1 MDSRRFSFFRS
12 NRSARPASRARARR
26 AGLAFG
32 LLALAIAAGVGAW
45 RASGDPR
52 QFGPDRWLAAGALR
66 GIQRVAASPPNQRL
80 FVYSV
85 AGMALLCIPLAL
97 AFRRRREWERQ
108 HAELVTEQ
116 QARAPEV
123 FQAALAARPLRRAL
137 PSTIDPERGR
147 DALPAPGEVPPEVA
161 ARAAAL
167 HAGAVREAAAR
178 AVMLRAA
185 SERSETRRRAAALRA
200 SARRDKSVEPSETA
214 APTVEVI
221 IDPRPM
227 AGARG
232 AQPTPTSGACGVRP
246 APAPERPAALELAPT
261 AATRSTPT
269 LESTAPTD
277 ASATPRATEPRQ
289 SAPPAS
295 HATGRVA
302 ILRSSGPLTFEW
314 LEQCLARDPKDI
326 QARLDLCTALLVAER
341 FADAERVARE
351 GLARDASDGRLL
363 LRLSEALSGLERNDE
378 ALEVAVRA
386 VRRHRSRK
394 AILHLT
400 RLSAVAR
407 RFSPGDGARLRRALE
422 NRPND
427 PVFLHALGAFEVQ
440 QGRAHEGLP
449 ILRLALR
456 QERNPRWR
464 RIVSREIA
472 RVRADE
478 LSDARAGMRRAAS

>member
-1 MDSRRFSFFRS
+1 LDSRRFSFFRS
-12 NRSARPASRARARR
+12 NRSARPVSRARARR
-26 AGLAFG
+26 VGLAFG
-32 LLALAIAAGVGAW
+32 LFALAIAAGVGAW

-52 QFGPDRWLAAGALR
+52 HFGPDRWLAAGALR

-97 AFRRRREWERQ
+97 AFRRNREWARQ

-123 FQAALAARPLRRAL
+123 FQAALTARPLRRAL
-137 PSTIDPERGR
+137 PSTIDPESGR

-214 APTVEVI
+214 APTIEVI
-221 IDPRPM
+221 IDPQPM

-232 AQPTPTSGACGVRP
+232 VRP
-246 APAPERPAALELAPT
+246 APVAERPAAPELAPT
-261 AATRSTPT
+261 AATRSTPS
-269 LESTAPTD
+269 LGSTAPAT

-295 HATGRVA
+295 HGTGRVA